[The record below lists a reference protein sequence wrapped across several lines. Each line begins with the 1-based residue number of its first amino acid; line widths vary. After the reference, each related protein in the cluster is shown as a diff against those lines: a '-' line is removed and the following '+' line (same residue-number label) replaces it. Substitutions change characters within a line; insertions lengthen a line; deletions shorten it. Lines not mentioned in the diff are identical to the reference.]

1 MPSGRNPRLHR
12 SLLPLQ
18 LFAVGENAEVVT
30 TSQHAV
36 QVWLTLLQALAAL
49 IFLVGSLALSL
60 IPAEQLDLLITF
72 VTGGRS

>member
-1 MPSGRNPRLHR
+1 MVSGRSPGLHR
-12 SLLPLQ
+12 LLLPLQ
-18 LFAVGENAEVVT
+18 LFAVGENAEQVT

-36 QVWLTLLQALAAL
+36 QVWLTLLQALLAL
-49 IFLVGSLALSL
+49 IFLAGSLVLSL

>member
-1 MPSGRNPRLHR
+1 MVSGRSPGLHR

-18 LFAVGENAEVVT
+18 LFAVGDNAEQAT

-36 QVWLTLLQALAAL
+36 QVWLTLLQALLAL
-49 IFLVGSLALSL
+49 IFLAGSLVLSL

>member
-1 MPSGRNPRLHR
+1 MLSGRNPGLHR

-18 LFAVGENAEVVT
+18 LFAVGENAEQAT
-30 TSQHAV
+30 TAQHAV

-49 IFLVGSLALSL
+49 IFLVGSLALNL
-60 IPAEQLDLLITF
+60 IPEEQLDLLITF